1 MKTEQ
6 EIFWQGE
13 FGDAYIER
21 NNSVEIVASNT
32 HFFSRA
38 TASISERPLTVIEF
52 GSNIGLNLRAL
63 RNLYPT
69 IETTAVEINSEA
81 ATSSELK
88 EVANQ
93 IHNTSIFDY
102 GPGKLFDLVIIKG
115 VLIHLNPERLAD
127 AYQTLYK
134 ATGKYLL
141 VAEYYNP
148 SPVGIS
154 YRGHHDKLF
163 KRDFAGEILDR
174 FPNLELIDYG
184 FNYKRDPKFP
194 MDDITWKFWISLIE
208 IQNFRWTT

>member
-21 NNSVEIVASNT
+21 NNSAQIVASNT

-38 TASISERPLTVIEF
+38 TSSITERPLTAIEF
-52 GSNIGLNLRAL
+52 GSNIGLNLKAL

-69 IETTAVEINSEA
+69 VETTAVEINGEA
-81 ATSSELK
+81 ANSVELN

-93 IHNTSIFDY
+93 VHNMSIFDY
-102 GPGKLFDLVIIKG
+102 APEALFDLVLIKG
-115 VLIHLNPERLAD
+115 VLIHLNPERLAE
-127 AYQTLYK
+127 AYQTLHD
-134 ATGKYLL
+134 ATGKHLL

-148 SPVGIS
+148 NPVGIS
-154 YRGHHDKLF
+154 YRGHENKLF
-163 KRDFAGEILDR
+163 KRDFAGEILDQ

-184 FNYKRDPKFP
+184 FNYRRDPKFP
-194 MDDITWKFWISLIE
+194 MDDITWFLI
-208 IQNFRWTT
+208 RKS